1 MVQVSP
7 RPRVLSGKTY
17 KIRTGHGNLYVTVN
31 RHQGEIF
38 EVFLAIGKQGSDVAA
53 YTEAIGRLISLGLRA
68 GLDVEEIIGQLVGIQ
83 CSEPLWDEGRW
94 IMSTADAVAK
104 VLRVALDE
112 TGSTG
117 DDENPESK
125 GPVGQGEGPV
135 GGAPVSPGSLSAS
148 RELDMVGAGDSR

>member
-1 MVQVSP
+1 MVQARE
-7 RPRVLSGKTY
+7 RPSSLLGKTY
-17 KIRTGHGNLYVTVN
+17 RIRTGHGSLFVTVN
-31 RHQGEIF
+31 WHEGRIF
-38 EVFLAIGKQGSDVAA
+38 EVFLAIGKQGSNTAA
-53 YTEAIGRLISLGLRA
+53 ATEAIGKLISLALRA
-68 GLDVEEIIGQLVGIQ
+68 GISVTEVIDQLQGIQ
-83 CSEPLWDEGRW
+83 CSEPLWHEGEW
-94 IMSTADAVAK
+94 VSSVADAVAK